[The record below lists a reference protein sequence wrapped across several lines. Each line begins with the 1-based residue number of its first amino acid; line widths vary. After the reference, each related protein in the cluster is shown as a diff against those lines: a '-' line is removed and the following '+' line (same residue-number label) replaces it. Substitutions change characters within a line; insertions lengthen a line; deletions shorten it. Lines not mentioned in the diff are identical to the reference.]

1 MGPPIESRYP
11 DRMPADVTD
20 IHIHVQP
27 WRQLKP
33 GILDAMR
40 RGKTPEAFDR
50 LMAIMDSP
58 AELLKYMDACGIERT
73 ALINYPSP
81 DIMGFGDETNDYVLD
96 YVKAA
101 PDRLLPVC
109 GVHPRFSKDPAGDVG
124 RLADLGMR
132 FLKIHPPHQ
141 GFAANAYTTGLAAL
155 GEIYRACME
164 REIPVMIHSGT
175 SIFPGARS
183 KYGAPIDA
191 DDIPIDFPDLTVI
204 LAHGGRPLWMEEAFF
219 LMRRHRNVW
228 MDISGIPPGKLLD
241 YFPRIDEIA
250 DRVLWGT
257 DWPSPGVRDM
267 KENLDAFLALPLA
280 DDVKRK
286 ITVENARRLFP

>member
-1 MGPPIESRYP
+1 MS
-11 DRMPADVTD
+11 DVTD

-27 WRQLKP
+27 WRNLKP
-33 GILDAMR
+33 PVLAAMKR
-40 RGKTPEAFDR
+40 DKGPVFDR

-58 AELLKYMDACGIERT
+58 TELLKYMDASGIWR
-73 ALINYPSP
+73 AGLINYPSP
-81 DIMGFGDETNDYVLD
+81 DVMGFGDETNDYVLE

-109 GVHPRFSKDPAGDVG
+109 GVHPRFSKDPAGDVR
-124 RLADLGMR
+124 RLADRGMA

-155 GEIYRACME
+155 GDIYRACAE
-164 REIPVMIHSGT
+164 RKVPVMIHSGT

-183 KYGAPIDA
+183 KYGPPIDI
-191 DDIPIDFPDLTVI
+191 DDLPIDFPDLTVI
-204 LAHGGRPLWMEEAFF
+204 MAHGGRPLWMEQAFF
-219 LMRRHRNVW
+219 LMRRHKNVW
-228 MDISGIPPGKLLD
+228 MDISGIPPAKLLE
-241 YFPRIDEIA
+241 YFPRLDEIA

-257 DWPSPGVRDM
+257 DWPSPGVKDM
-267 KENLDAFLALPLA
+267 RENLDRFLALPLA

-286 ITVENARRLFP
+286 VTAENALRLFP